1 MSPWGL
7 GGEEGQVELHFIQEA
22 EKADYHKLWAVL
34 WEGVGGDGRLSEH
47 AETSEIVLY
56 YLCEEEVL
64 ESNAESTSANQ
75 LPLRGNQLSISPRVA
90 GLNCR
95 CISSA
100 SRC

>member
-1 MSPWGL
+1 MYGREL
-7 GGEEGQVELHFIQEA
+7 GGG
-22 EKADYHKLWAVL
+22 
-34 WEGVGGDGRLSEH
+34 GRLSEH
-47 AETSEIVLY
+47 AETPEIVLY

-95 CISSA
+95 YISSA